1 MRLSPVSP
9 VGGWLQQSADPLE
22 VNRRVRRVTLSYQ
35 QRGTGSLLAAVCPLP
50 VADEAGLAL
59 EVVLFY
65 LVSLRR
71 RADGR
76 EAGLSAMPSRSAA
89 EQRAVIQRR
98 AASADRERSV
108 AFSHDLCEFS
118 VWLFRSDS
126 RVCPEETTRCKRKQ
140 NHSRIL
146 LVTWR
151 RNGG

>member
-1 MRLSPVSP
+1 MVPPSSRCAPLSGLSSR
-9 VGGWLQQSADPLE
+9 WLASAECGPSGRQQEGAESNTFIATTRDWLA
-22 VNRRVRRVTLSYQ
+22 LS
-35 QRGTGSLLAAVCPLP
+35 RGLLLA
-50 VADEAGLAL
+50 GAL

-126 RVCPEETTRCKRKQ
+126 RVCPEENNPLQKETKP
-140 NHSRIL
+140 L
-146 LVTWR
+146 
-151 RNGG
+151 